1 MAFDDSVCHRNKQRC
16 GSGSVL
22 VPYSGALWIRIRIL
36 NMDPDIHMKIKS
48 EEQLQ
53 DLNIIK
59 IIIFESSEKKGFFEV
74 KNNSLLNYPSLSGG
88 SRMLSQSW
96 IQKLN

>member
-36 NMDPDIHMKIKS
+36 NMDPDIHMKIKRFK
-48 EEQLQ
+48 
-53 DLNIIK
+53 IK
-59 IIIFESSEKKGFFEV
+59 IPCSKT
-74 KNNSLLNYPSLSGG
+74 
-88 SRMLSQSW
+88 
-96 IQKLN
+96 